1 MKCSVLEGNRGR
13 VDRKDLGIV
22 NIMGC
27 GSAKAD
33 TPAGVSI
40 RKHRRIATS
49 AKLVLLG
56 NSGVGKSSLVNRYIN
71 KRFSESTEVT
81 VGVGYHHEKMKLQDG
96 STLNL
101 DIWDTGGQERY
112 RALMPLYYRE
122 AAAAIICY
130 DVSNYSS
137 FEACEYWYRELKQS
151 EPECIIFLVGNKDD
165 LPSKR
170 VDAQFAA
177 DYAQARQM
185 AYLEASAKSGANV
198 TALFRHISE
207 AIVERKKE
215 EDVPEQAAV

>member
-1 MKCSVLEGNRGR
+1 MWHV
-13 VDRKDLGIV
+13 V
-22 NIMGC
+22 IMGC
-27 GSAKAD
+27 SSGKRDD
-33 TPAGVSI
+33 TTGVTI
-40 RKHRRIATS
+40 RRQRRIATS

-71 KRFSESTEVT
+71 KRFSESMEVT
-81 VGVGYHHEKMKLQDG
+81 VGVGYHHEKMKLPDG
-96 STLNL
+96 STINL

-122 AAAAIICY
+122 ASAAIICY

-151 EPECIIFLVGNKDD
+151 EPECLIFLVGNKDD

-170 VDAQFAA
+170 VDAQFAS
-177 DYAQARQM
+177 DYARARQM
-185 AYLEASAKSGANV
+185 AFLEASAKSGSNV
-198 TALFRHISE
+198 GALFRHISE

-215 EDVPEQAAV
+215 EDAGDPAAV